1 MNDEKPDRRVIKTRK
16 LVADALVELVM
27 EKGYEK
33 VSVQDIIDRAN
44 VGRSTFYA
52 HYQDKDDLLL
62 RGVTEIAYGDTLEDA
77 VKWEIKHISR
87 DETSGNISFAKMFF
101 HIQQNQPLHK
111 ALFTHHKEN
120 IVVEK
125 GTNYLYAI
133 LKAQLIRLAKNGQE
147 PKVPIPLLAQ
157 YLTGGL
163 MSLIKWWI
171 ENDISYS
178 AEEMDN
184 LFQKIAM
191 PGIRNIFE

>member
-1 MNDEKPDRRVIKTRK
+1 MSKEKPDRRVIKTRK
-16 LVADALVELVM
+16 LMEDALVDLIM
-27 EKGYEK
+27 EKGYDK

-62 RGVTEIAYGDTLEDA
+62 RGVTEIGYGDTLEEA
-77 VKWEIKHISR
+77 VEWEIKHISR
-87 DETSGNISFAKMFF
+87 DETSGNISFAQMFM
-101 HIQQNQPLHK
+101 HIKENERLHK
-111 ALFTHHKEN
+111 ALFSHHKEN
-120 IVVEK
+120 IVVAK

-133 LKAQLIRLAKNGQE
+133 LKAQLMRLVKKGHE
-147 PKVPIPLLAQ
+147 PKIPIPLLAH

-163 MSLIKWWI
+163 MSLIKWWL
-171 ENDISYS
+171 ENDTTYS
-178 AEEMDN
+178 PEEMDV